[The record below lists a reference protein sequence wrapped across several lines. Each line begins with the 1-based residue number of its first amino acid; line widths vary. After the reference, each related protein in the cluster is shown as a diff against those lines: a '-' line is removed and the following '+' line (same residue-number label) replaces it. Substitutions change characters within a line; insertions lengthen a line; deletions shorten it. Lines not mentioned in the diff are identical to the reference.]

1 MEDGILAFFC
11 MPNMDENGGI
21 LMQYLQYTLPFISY
35 IDIAPE
41 STAPIM
47 DK

>member
-1 MEDGILAFFC
+1 MEDGILAFFVC
-11 MPNMDENGGI
+11 PTWTKMGM

-35 IDIAPE
+35 IDIASE